1 MSQNLNPNATPF
13 IPKHKPYLPIPNPD
27 WPPMPEEND
36 QEEHANL
43 EGVERLNMWISEW
56 EKSTSTY
63 NQGTKSTPLRKS
75 FPLTDINQPQKKLEN
90 RIKLLC
96 TSIEEARDK
105 RQQLE
110 VTIFDLRATIKH
122 QSSLLSRASQIE
134 ANGKDFITWQVSA
147 FSTLY
152 RKARTSPDDPFHNIK
167 NSFASPIYP
176 TYLSGCKISFRIFP
190 YGINIFRGT
199 HSSISCEL
207 HYSDFTHPQTWPF
220 DKTVEVEIL
229 DQKDEGNKW
238 STLFPINPHNH
249 EDTLHNLY
257 THPNLLKEDFIPH
270 TKLLVNFREAFL
282 NNDSIIFRIKFKE
295 PSPQSLAL
303 HNSPFFQSDP

>member
-1 MSQNLNPNATPF
+1 MSQKLNPHATPF
-13 IPKHKPYLPIPNPD
+13 ILKHNPYLPNPNPD

-105 RQQLE
+105 RHQLE

-122 QSSLLSRASQIE
+122 QSSLLSSQIE
-134 ANGKDFITWQVSA
+134 TNGKDFITWQVSA

-190 YGINIFRGT
+190 
-199 HSSISCEL
+199 
-207 HYSDFTHPQTWPF
+207 
-220 DKTVEVEIL
+220 
-229 DQKDEGNKW
+229 
-238 STLFPINPHNH
+238 
-249 EDTLHNLY
+249 
-257 THPNLLKEDFIPH
+257 
-270 TKLLVNFREAFL
+270 
-282 NNDSIIFRIKFKE
+282 
-295 PSPQSLAL
+295 
-303 HNSPFFQSDP
+303 